1 MKVKLRDNLRY
12 FEADDS
18 DFYISAGEEKEL
30 FEKSLKSYSIKHHL
44 FNGGLQILEGEAII
58 TIKHATILFKAK
70 EMPFCFGIEFG
81 NFFKKNLETRET
93 FWIDKDELTNYHKG
107 VFEKLTGETEEE
119 FEEDLQ
125 DETEEEFEEDLQ
137 DETEETE
144 EPTIEELEAS
154 KDDGK
159 WSKTDLMDMTKKEQ
173 IKILEEMGLSSK
185 EIKELRVEENRVSK
199 ILELQ

>member
-125 DETEEEFEEDLQ
+125 DETEE
-137 DETEETE
+137 TE